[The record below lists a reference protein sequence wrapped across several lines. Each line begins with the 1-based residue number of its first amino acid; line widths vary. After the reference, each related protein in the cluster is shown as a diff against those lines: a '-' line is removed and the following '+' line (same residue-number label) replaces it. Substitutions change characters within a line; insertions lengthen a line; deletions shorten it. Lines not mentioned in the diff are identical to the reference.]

1 MDESRIT
8 AWFVDGV
15 GQLDSGC
22 FESSTTPGSF
32 HHSFIA
38 LVLHNMETSIERLP
52 QVVSYRNSPK
62 SLNDP

>member
-1 MDESRIT
+1 MRAASLHGSST
-8 AWFVDGV
+8 AW
-15 GQLDSGC
+15 DSLTQDA
-22 FESSTTPGSF
+22 SSLRRRRALSII
-32 HHSFIA
+32 HIA